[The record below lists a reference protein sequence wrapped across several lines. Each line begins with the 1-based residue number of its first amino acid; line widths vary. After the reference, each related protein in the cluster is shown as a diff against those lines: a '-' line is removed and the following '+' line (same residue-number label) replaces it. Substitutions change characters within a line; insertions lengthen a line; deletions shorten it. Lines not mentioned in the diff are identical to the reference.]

1 MCGVLG
7 EFLQGLDDVGVHVG
21 HDGKVS
27 EVPVRR
33 EEGQVLSCGK
43 SYERGQSCLVARES
57 ANRLRAAVATPP
69 PSADSDDGKIARP
82 FARIRSGMV
91 KGVW

>member
-33 EEGQVLSCGK
+33 EEGQVHVGNLVSGR
-43 SYERGQSCLVARES
+43 SQHVERGRVPTA
-57 ANRLRAAVATPP
+57 
-69 PSADSDDGKIARP
+69 
-82 FARIRSGMV
+82 
-91 KGVW
+91 